1 MSPAFLIC
9 ASIFLLTPLR
19 EGRRACR
26 ACREPREAHFYSRPC
41 GRGDRKRDPASC
53 LCLYISTH
61 APAGGAT
68 RDQFC
73 TTKILKLIS
82 THAPA
87 GGATRP
93 ARLYPRRGPIS
104 THAPAGGATVKAC
117 IDYTK
122 EQFLLTPLRE
132 GRPERG
138 TSWKPRSSF
147 LLTPLREGRRG
158 LRSMEQA

>member
-87 GGATRP
+87 GGATRS
-93 ARLYPRRGPIS
+93 A
-104 THAPAGGATVKAC
+104 VKIC
-117 IDYTK
+117 
-122 EQFLLTPLRE
+122 
-132 GRPERG
+132 RP
-138 TSWKPRSSF
+138 SSF
-147 LLTPLREGRRG
+147 LLTPLREGRLAPRG
-158 LRSMEQA
+158 YILVEARFLLTPLREGRL